1 MEDGGAGGDNYSDR
15 HSDKLG
21 NGIVY
26 AMIFDE

>member
-1 MEDGGAGGDNYSDR
+1 MEDGDSDGDNYSDR

-26 AMIFDE
+26 AMKK